1 MKKYIIKK
9 IKQTIEDKK
18 DEWAKNYVALKY
30 QETLGTP
37 EAQAQVDSAK
47 FNMETIDVT
56 IGFLK
61 RLLKEE
67 EKCESSESES

>member
-1 MKKYIIKK
+1 MKKFIIKA
-9 IKQTIEDKK
+9 IKAKIEDKK
-18 DEWAKNYVALKY
+18 NEWANNYVAMKY

-37 EAQAQVDSAK
+37 ESQKQVDSAK
-47 FNMETIDVT
+47 FNMETIEVT

-61 RLLKEE
+61 RLLKDE